1 MSPEFGY
8 AKHPCSKEICSGI
21 QGNLVECHA
30 EGYSGYPGDQRGVQY
45 MSDWIKCA
53 DRMPEGDQVILAA
66 GQFGEVCNILVKDF
80 KVLGVS

>member
-1 MSPEFGY
+1 
-8 AKHPCSKEICSGI
+8 
-21 QGNLVECHA
+21 
-30 EGYSGYPGDQRGVQY
+30 